1 MPNLILLSR
10 IGNIGFMKTAAL
22 PNINQK
28 MIMRELSQLKSKM
41 RILGSLRR
49 FEELAKKARNFTKA
63 KGIKIR
69 DVLEND

>member
-1 MPNLILLSR
+1 
-10 IGNIGFMKTAAL
+10 
-22 PNINQK
+22 
-28 MIMRELSQLKSKM
+28 MRELSQLKSKM

-49 FEELAKKARNFTKA
+49 FEELAKKARNFAKA